1 MSPGSVVVLLSQP
14 ERMVVEVVAVDRLQG
29 VPAVVVEQLRRRD
42 DAERVVVKRR
52 RVFGVGVEDLDVGVR
67 VDRLTG
73 SERQEDERDLLRL
86 VGGHGHELGQRAFC
100 KVKRNQLSNG
110 FSLGSVAPLSLASNC
125 FSSQALITSR

>member
-14 ERMVVEVVAVDRLQG
+14 ERMVVEVVSVDRLQG

-52 RVFGVGVEDLDVGVR
+52 RVVGVEDLDVGVR

-73 SERQEDERDLLRL
+73 SERKEDERDLLRL

-100 KVKRNQLSNG
+100 KVKGNQLSNG

>member
-1 MSPGSVVVLLSQP
+1 MGPGSVVVLLSQP
-14 ERMVVEVVAVDRLQG
+14 ERMVVEVVSVDRLQG

-42 DAERVVVKRR
+42 DAESVVVKRR
-52 RVFGVGVEDLDVGVR
+52 RVVGVEDLDVGVR

-100 KVKRNQLSNG
+100 KVKGNQLSNG
-110 FSLGSVAPLSLASNC
+110 FSLGSVAPSG
-125 FSSQALITSR
+125 I

>member
-14 ERMVVEVVAVDRLQG
+14 ERMVVEVMTVDRLQG

-52 RVFGVGVEDLDVGVR
+52 RVVGVEDLDVGVR

-100 KVKRNQLSNG
+100 KVKGNQLSNG

>member
-42 DAERVVVKRR
+42 DAERVVVRRR
-52 RVFGVGVEDLDVGVR
+52 RVVGVEDLDVGVR

-86 VGGHGHELGQRAFC
+86 VVGHGHELGQRAFC
-100 KVKRNQLSNG
+100 KFKGNQLSNG

>member
-14 ERMVVEVVAVDRLQG
+14 ERMVVEVVSVDRLQG

-42 DAERVVVKRR
+42 DAESVVVKRR
-52 RVFGVGVEDLDVGVR
+52 RVVGVEDLDVGVR

-73 SERQEDERDLLRL
+73 SERKEDERDLLRL

-100 KVKRNQLSNG
+100 KVKGNQLSNG
-110 FSLGSVAPLSLASNC
+110 FSLGSVAPLSLASYC